1 VSRTEFDWT
10 IILISPHAE
19 VALMADRSNRA
30 QRSWNMSRIRKGDT
44 EAEMLLRRA
53 LHSLG
58 FRYALHKKD
67 LPGSPDIALTKYRT
81 VIFVHGCFW
90 HGHNCYRAKIP
101 STRTDFWTKKI
112 AGNRARDER
121 VERTLA
127 LLGWRVIIVWECA
140 LRGSRRIGAQ
150 ATAMRCASFLRCTEE
165 MKIEIST
172 EEAPH

>member
-1 VSRTEFDWT
+1 MT
-10 IILISPHAE
+10 
-19 VALMADRSNRA
+19 DRSDRA
-30 QRSWNMSRIRKGDT
+30 QRSWNMSRVRKGDT

-81 VIFVHGCFW
+81 AIFVHGCFW
-90 HGHNCYRAKIP
+90 HGHNCHRAKIP

-121 VERTLA
+121 VERTLTMQ
-127 LLGWRVIIVWECA
+127 GWRVIIVWECA
-140 LRGSRRIGAQ
+140 LRGSKKIGALE
-150 ATAMRCASFLRCTEE
+150 AASRCATFLHCAEAT
-165 MKIEIST
+165 KVEIST
-172 EEAPH
+172 HSIEPPGCLTGTTA

>member
-1 VSRTEFDWT
+1 MT
-10 IILISPHAE
+10 
-19 VALMADRSNRA
+19 DRSNPA

-58 FRYALHKKD
+58 FRYALHKRD

-90 HGHNCYRAKIP
+90 HGHKCHRAKIP

-112 AGNRARDER
+112 EGNRARDER
-121 VERTLA
+121 VEGMLTA
-127 LLGWRVIIVWECA
+127 LGWRVIVVWECA
-140 LRGSRRIGAQ
+140 LRGSRKIGPREA
-150 ATAMRCASFLRCTEE
+150 AERCATFLRSAEVT
-165 MKIEIST
+165 KVEIST
-172 EEAPH
+172 HSVEPSASMIGKEA